1 MAKELTQEEIDAL
14 INGGSNNTAS
24 NNVDDTKSEALSSEE
39 KDMLGEFGNI
49 SMGNSAT
56 AIAKILNRKVNITTP
71 KVTII
76 NISQLAKD
84 YAKPYV
90 AIEIKYTEGLKGKNI
105 LNLKNDDVK
114 MITDVMMGG
123 TGEISEEPLN
133 EMNLSAAGE
142 LMNQM
147 MGASSTALS
156 EMLSMR
162 IDISPPLPKEV
173 NYSEEEVIDGIR
185 DGEEEVVLIT
195 FDLSVEGM
203 LQSEIIQIMPL
214 SFAKF
219 TISKLKELYHK
230 NKPEEIKVEKS
241 EPQTQSIEPKAETQ
255 DVNTQDP
262 QRKVNIQKVE
272 LTTFGEEKD
281 IANYDGNRYDIL
293 MDVPL
298 EVSVEIG
305 RVNKAISEIL
315 KFNNGTIIELDK
327 LVGEDVNIVI
337 NNRTIGKGEVVVIDE
352 CYGVRITE
360 ILENKNI

>member
-14 INGGSNNTAS
+14 INGSTS
-24 NNVDDTKSEALSSEE
+24 SDSEESKSSSVLTTEE

-56 AIAKILNRKVNITTP
+56 AIAKILNKKVSITTP
-71 KVTII
+71 RVSII
-76 NISQLAKD
+76 KTSKLAED

-90 AIEIKYTEGLKGKNI
+90 AIEINYTEGLKGKNI

-114 MITDVMMGG
+114 MITDLMMGG
-123 TGEISEEPLN
+123 TGKISEEPLS

-156 EMLSMR
+156 EMLNMR
-162 IDISPPLPKEV
+162 IDISPPAPKEV
-173 NYSEEEVIDGIR
+173 NYTEESVKEAVDG
-185 DGEEEVVLIT
+185 DEEVVMIT
-195 FDLSVEGM
+195 FDLSVENT
-203 LQSEIIQIMPL
+203 LSSEIMQIMPL
-214 SFAKF
+214 GFAKS
-219 TISKLKELYHK
+219 TVEKLKEIFFPK
-230 NKPEEIKVEKS
+230 KVEAKPVEVDKKNAEVQKS
-241 EPQTQSIEPKAETQ
+241 PT
-255 DVNTQDP
+255 DVKSP
-262 QRKVNIQKVE
+262 VSKVDIQKVE

-281 IANYDGNRYDIL
+281 VANYDGNRYDIL

-305 RVNKAISEIL
+305 RVSKAISEIL

-352 CYGVRITE
+352 CYGVRITK
-360 ILENKNI
+360 ILENNNI